1 MPIDWDEFESD
12 LNDTIDNAADRTDT
26 KLASR
31 ISSITRMT
39 DEEIEE
45 LFPKPADV
53 KKLVKLMKIVKSA
66 EDRNSKINKII
77 SNVEELAGTVLTVL
91 EKFA

>member
-91 EKFA
+91 EKFV

>member
-91 EKFA
+91 EKF